1 MNNKRII
8 KYLAEKYDK
17 DARVIDLITRHPFRF
32 IRDVISNPEDD
43 RPVRLMY
50 FGTFLQKKSR
60 NKRIYYAK
68 LHKTYIE
75 TLMSY
80 S

>member
-1 MNNKRII
+1 MNNKLII
-8 KYLAEKYDK
+8 KTLANKHKK

-32 IRDVISNPEDD
+32 IRDVMSDPMDD

-50 FGTFLQKKSR
+50 FGAFLQKTSR
-60 NKRIYYAK
+60 NKRVYYGK
-68 LHKTYIE
+68 IHKTYIE
-75 TLMSY
+75 TLMGY